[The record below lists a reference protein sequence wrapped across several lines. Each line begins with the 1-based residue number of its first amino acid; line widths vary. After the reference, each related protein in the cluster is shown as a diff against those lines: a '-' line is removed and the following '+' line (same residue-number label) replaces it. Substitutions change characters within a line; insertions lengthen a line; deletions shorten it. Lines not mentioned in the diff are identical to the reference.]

1 MQSCGNWRMRVAVN
15 LAFTHFVRTEK
26 EWWWER
32 GHFLRIAV
40 KTPKLELSHTP
51 APSCGLNPH
60 NSWKQSWPLVPVT
73 LPRLVS
79 LVSELYLL
87 LPTDTWLARALE
99 WTWLDSAASLGCSTV
114 IQKNEMILW
123 VTHHGDREQW
133 GCKHDCPGEC
143 HTPKKKAALFVPWC
157 ISCKPA
163 DCFLF
168 YKAWQLRSS
177 SVTYAVLEWTYTPSL
192 SSLWNECTLHFR
204 FKS

>member
-1 MQSCGNWRMRVAVN
+1 MWKLKDEGGCKLSLYPLRKNRERVV
-15 LAFTHFVRTEK
+15 VGK
-26 EWWWER
+26 
-32 GHFLRIAV
+32 G
-40 KTPKLELSHTP
+40 
-51 APSCGLNPH
+51 
-60 NSWKQSWPLVPVT
+60 PLPPYCSEDSKIGT
-73 LPRLVS
+73 LPHTCSLWGTQSPPQQLKAIVASGPSHSPCLVS
-79 LVSELYLL
+79 LVFELYLL

-143 HTPKKKAALFVPWC
+143 HTSKKKAALFVPWC
-157 ISCKPA
+157 ISCKSA
-163 DCFLF
+163 GRFLF